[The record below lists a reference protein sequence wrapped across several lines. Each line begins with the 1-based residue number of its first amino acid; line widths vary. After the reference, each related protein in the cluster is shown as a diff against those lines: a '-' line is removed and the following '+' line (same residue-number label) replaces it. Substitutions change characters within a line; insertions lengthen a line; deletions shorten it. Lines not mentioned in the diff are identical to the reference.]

1 MFIFLVKLK
10 NRMLITSQRL
20 GKSLML
26 PVSVLPAAA
35 ILMGIGYWLDPTGFG
50 SKTPSTQILVTV
62 GMAILNNIPILFSV
76 GVAIGMSKEKDA
88 SVAMAGLLSYLIFI
102 RMLSPESVAMYN
114 GISVSEVEPAFYN
127 IGNQFTGIISGL
139 VAAKMYNKFSE
150 IKFPDGLDFF
160 GGKRFVPIISSLMMF
175 LVSVVFYFI
184 WPFLYNNLIV
194 LGTKISSMGA
204 LGSGIYGFLN
214 RLLIPLGLHHPLNS
228 VFWFDVIGI
237 SDVENFWASKGELGK
252 TGMYLAGYFP
262 IMMFGLPGAALAMSR
277 SAHPGKKKK
286 TKSLMMT
293 SAFASFF
300 TGITEPL
307 EFSFMFAAPALYLLH
322 AVYTGISMYIAARFE
337 WIAGFAFSA
346 GVTDFL
352 LSLKMPM
359 SKDMMM
365 LILMGVGFFFL
376 YYFSF
381 TYFIKKFDILTPGRE
396 KKRTS
401 SIEVDNNLYTKNYK
415 RLSKSF
421 LKACGG
427 KDNIL
432 SLDACITRLRL
443 EVKDPKEIN
452 EKTIKAIGAAG
463 VLRQDNSIQIIIG
476 PQVAYILDEM
486 KVMVEGTEDKTSQ
499 KIRSDVKV

>member
-1 MFIFLVKLK
+1 MYIYLVKLK
-10 NRMLITSQRL
+10 NRILITSQRL
-20 GKSLML
+20 GKALML
-26 PVSVLPAAA
+26 PVAVLPAAA

-50 SKTPSTQILVTV
+50 SKTPETQILVTV
-62 GMAILNNIPILFSV
+62 GMTILSNIPILFAV
-76 GVAIGMSKEKDA
+76 GVAIGMAKEKDA
-88 SVAMAGLLSYLIFI
+88 SVAMAGLLAYLIFI

-114 GISVSEVEPAFYN
+114 GISINEVEPAFYN

-150 IKFPDGLDFF
+150 VRFPGGLDFF
-160 GGKRFVPIISSLMMF
+160 SGKRFVPIISSLVMF
-175 LVSVVFYFI
+175 FVSALFYFI
-184 WPFLYNNLIV
+184 WPLLYNNLIIF
-194 LGTKISSMGA
+194 GTKISSMGA
-204 LGSGIYGFLN
+204 IGSGIYGFLN

-237 SDVENFWASKGELGK
+237 SDVEHFWASKGVLGK

-262 IMMFGLPGAALAMSR
+262 IMMFGLPGAALAISR

-307 EFSFMFAAPALYLLH
+307 EFSFMFAAPGLYLLH
-322 AVYTGISMYIAARFE
+322 AIYTGISMYIAARFQ

-346 GVTDFL
+346 GLTDFL
-352 LSLKMPM
+352 LSLRMPM
-359 SKDMMM
+359 SKDILM
-365 LILMGVGFFFL
+365 LIPLGIGFFFL

-381 TYFIKKFDILTPGRE
+381 TFFIKKYDILTPGRE
-396 KKRTS
+396 KRRTS
-401 SIEVDNNLYTKNYK
+401 SIEMDTTLYTRNYK

-427 KDNIL
+427 KENII

-443 EVKDPKEIN
+443 EVRDPKEVN

-463 VLRQDNSIQIIIG
+463 VLRHDNSIQIIIG

-486 KVMVEGTEDKTSQ
+486 KAMLDGTEEKKVQ
-499 KIRSDVKV
+499 KLKSER